1 MGVGVPGIEETARAG
16 GPGVPCG
23 DPADG
28 SAPEMII
35 LGVEPVSYRFLGNAA
50 GFGGSGIRS
59 PAFIFRSASSAI
71 SLYSVFPFS
80 TCRV

>member
-1 MGVGVPGIEETARAG
+1 MGIEELAKFG

-28 SAPEMII
+28 SAFEIII
-35 LGVEPVSYRFLGNAA
+35 LGVETVSYRFFGNAA
-50 GFGGSGIRS
+50 GFGGSGLNS
-59 PAFIFRSASSAI
+59 PALILLSESSAI
-71 SLYSVFPFS
+71 SLYSVLPFS